1 MEMQEV
7 LRALDGQR
15 VRAEHDLAHG
25 DWGRARRRVADALG
39 RIHTALCPPEPEVWG
54 WVRLLAALARVD
66 RARSRE
72 GQLSLWPELE
82 EGPRDPSA
90 FRDVRAPRAA
100 LGVLSRDRRMLG
112 TLAFLADLAPTD
124 LPVLV
129 EGESGTGK
137 EVVARAVHE
146 ASGRAA
152 GEFVPVNCGAIP
164 MELHESELFGHS
176 RGAYT
181 GATQEKP
188 GLFEAAHGGTLFL
201 DEIGEMDPRAQVKLL
216 RVLES
221 GELRR
226 LGEVRQRRVSVR
238 VIAATNAC
246 VDDAVARGRFRRDLL
261 FRLGAVRVWLPPL
274 RERPADVLLLA
285 HHFLRRAALPHP
297 QLTPGAQMA
306 LLAHAWPGNVRE
318 LKFAIERGIA
328 LWARSGRAALGEEFL
343 RLGAYGVMGSVLG
356 GVPAEEPASEGDE
369 SVWTWPTELPVGFTL
384 DGFLREIER
393 RLIARAIA
401 QTGGNRTIAARA
413 LGGLSRTT
421 LIGRMKRLGL
431 FEATSGSGAVD
442 RTEPGRT
449 DGQA

>member
-1 MEMQEV
+1 MEMQEA

-15 VRAEHDLAHG
+15 MLAEHDLARG
-25 DWGRARRRVADALG
+25 AWGRARRRVASALG
-39 RIHTALCPPEPEVWG
+39 RIHEALGPPEPEVWD
-54 WVRLLAALARVD
+54 WMRLLASLARVD
-66 RARSRE
+66 RPRRRN

-82 EGPRDPSA
+82 ETGRDPGA
-90 FRDVRAPRAA
+90 GAPPAA

-137 EVVARAVHE
+137 EVVARAVHM

-164 MELHESELFGHS
+164 MELHESELFGHA

-181 GATQEKP
+181 GAAQEKP

-201 DEIGEMDPRAQVKLL
+201 DEIAEMDPRAQVKLL

-238 VIAATNAC
+238 IIAATNAS
-246 VDDAVARGRFRRDLL
+246 VDDAVAHGRFRRDLL

-297 QLTPGAQMA
+297 PLTPGAQMA
-306 LLAHAWPGNVRE
+306 LLAHTWPGNVRE
-318 LKFAIERGIA
+318 LKFAIERALA
-328 LWARSGRAALGEEFL
+328 LWARSGHAALGEELL
-343 RLGAYGVMGSVLG
+343 RLSDSGAMDRAPGRGAAVDPTTEAEGSTWSW
-356 GVPAEEPASEGDE
+356 PAEVP
-369 SVWTWPTELPVGFTL
+369 PGFTL
-384 DGFLREIER
+384 DQFLHEIER

-401 QTGGNRTIAARA
+401 QTGGNRTVAART

-421 LIGRMKRLGL
+421 LIGKMKRLGL
-431 FEATSGSGAVD
+431 FDA
-442 RTEPGRT
+442 PG
-449 DGQA
+449 

>member
-1 MEMQEV
+1 MEMREA
-7 LRALDGQR
+7 LHALDGQR
-15 VRAEHDLAHG
+15 MLAEHDLALG

-39 RIHTALCPPEPEVWG
+39 RIHATLDSPEPEAWVWM
-54 WVRLLAALARVD
+54 RLLAALARVD
-66 RARSRE
+66 RASRRD
-72 GQLSLWPELE
+72 GQLSLWPALE
-82 EGPRDPSA
+82 DGARDPGP
-90 FRDVRAPRAA
+90 FRDAPAPQAA

-181 GATQEKP
+181 GAAQEKP

-201 DEIGEMDPRAQVKLL
+201 DEIAEMDPRAQVKLL

-221 GELRR
+221 GEMRR

-261 FRLGAVRVWLPPL
+261 FRLGAIRVWLPPL

-285 HHFLRRAALPHP
+285 HHFVRRAALPHP

-343 RLGAYGVMGSVLG
+343 RLGVNGVMGSLPG
-356 GVPAEEPASEGDE
+356 AAPAEDPAPGGSE
-369 SVWTWPTELPVGFTL
+369 SVWAWPTEVPVGLTL

-421 LIGRMKRLGL
+421 LIGKMKRLGL
-431 FEATSGSGAVD
+431 FEATN
-442 RTEPGRT
+442 
-449 DGQA
+449 